1 MPKPTV
7 MPKVENTT
15 TLLSRLLESIEQ
27 DILPL
32 TMHLLKRYHEWPE
45 ADRPAPDTLIF
56 LSTHEPCSMC
66 LSAIAWSGF
75 ENIRYLFTHQD
86 DSRDAFAIPH
96 DLRILKEVFDVDP
109 GNYRRDNA
117 FFEAASIRDAVSQL
131 PDENRDALLSRA
143 DLIAARYAALSD
155 AAGDDNTDQ
164 PVGVF
169 VAWYADNSCRLRI
182 GTSESVGVTSI
193 DVDMDEAGARTL
205 INCDIPTGQR
215 LTLMTRGDGLTLG
228 ERQSLTQPAEIDS
241 AVNSALA
248 WVTRV
253 GEVSERFVPDEIAAR
268 RFVVDGHVMIRS
280 TPGVDTVD
288 SAPHISKRAFADVI
302 GSLEPLLKSPPE
314 PPPPQ
319 HRLDSSPCVRGF
331 GKFHESFALAL
342 IQLIFTDRARFTILT
357 GNNAADGHGNPSV
370 LVGKVCP
377 LNTCIHE
384 RLHALADIPSSE

>member
-1 MPKPTV
+1 MSTV
-7 MPKVENTT
+7 TT
-15 TLLSRLLESIEQ
+15 QARSRSAYICAAILICLGGSLGSGLETASAT
-27 DILPL
+27 DL
-32 TMHLLKRYHEWPE
+32 TIG
-45 ADRPAPDTLIF
+45 T
-56 LSTHEPCSMC
+56 
-66 LSAIAWSGF
+66 
-75 ENIRYLFTHQD
+75 
-86 DSRDAFAIPH
+86 
-96 DLRILKEVFDVDP
+96 
-109 GNYRRDNA
+109 
-117 FFEAASIRDAVSQL
+117 
-131 PDENRDALLSRA
+131 
-143 DLIAARYAALSD
+143 
-155 AAGDDNTDQ
+155 AGDDNTDQ

-314 PPPPQ
+314 PPPEP
-319 HRLDSSPCVRGF
+319 SP
-331 GKFHESFALAL
+331 EPL
-342 IQLIFTDRARFTILT
+342 I
-357 GNNAADGHGNPSV
+357 
-370 LVGKVCP
+370 
-377 LNTCIHE
+377 E
-384 RLHALADIPSSE
+384 PSSEPTSTNEPTMESDTESDEVGQPPSADVNGAAPGPRAQVAARPGANTNLRNTH